1 VFDRIAWIYGFLYP
15 MQRLAFRRNMQVFL
29 HRLALPGRARILE
42 IGCGTG
48 AWVSVLAEMGY
59 EVRAVDASPRM
70 VATARRLLRQE
81 RLTNQEVQ
89 VAVGNPL
96 QGLDYPD
103 QDFDLVLAAHVLHG
117 MPPAQRRQF
126 YREARRVARGP
137 VLFYD
142 YAPGS
147 SQGTRFVTRM
157 LETLERSDYRRFRL
171 SVVRELRE
179 LFTEVE
185 VIANSADSA
194 WYLCRSR
201 P

>member
-1 VFDRIAWIYGFLYP
+1 
-15 MQRLAFRRNMQVFL
+15 
-29 HRLALPGRARILE
+29 
-42 IGCGTG
+42 
-48 AWVSVLAEMGY
+48 
-59 EVRAVDASPRM
+59 
-70 VATARRLLRQE
+70 
-81 RLTNQEVQ
+81 

-96 QGLDYPD
+96 HGLDYPD
-103 QDFDLVLAAHVLHG
+103 QDFDLVLASHVLHG

-142 YAPGS
+142 YAPGN

-171 SVVRELRE
+171 RVVRELQE
-179 LFTEVE
+179 FFDEVE
-185 VIANSADSA
+185 VIATSPDSA

-201 P
+201 S